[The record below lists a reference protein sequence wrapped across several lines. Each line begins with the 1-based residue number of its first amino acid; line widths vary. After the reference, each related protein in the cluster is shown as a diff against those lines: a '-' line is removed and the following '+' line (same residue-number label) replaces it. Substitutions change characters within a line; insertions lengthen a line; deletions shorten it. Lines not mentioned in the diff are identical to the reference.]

1 MKKQKVNYICSSCG
15 FISVRWIG
23 KCPECN
29 RWDSFIE
36 EAVEKTTAKHAGLS
50 PSATPLKL
58 HDITAS
64 SSNRMKTGIGEFDRV
79 LGGGLMPGS
88 VTLLGGDPG
97 IGKSTLVLQV
107 AANIT
112 SKVLYVSGEESGEQ
126 IKLRANRLHVKSEEL
141 LFLPETELHT
151 ILSVIKQESP
161 SLVIIDSIQTIYDA
175 NLENSPGSLTQ
186 LRETTSSLMEETK
199 KNGFATIII
208 GHITKEGTLAGPK
221 ILEHIVDTVI
231 MFEGETSHA
240 YRILRAQ
247 KNRFGSTNEIG
258 VFEMHDSGL
267 REVSNPSELFIG
279 ERKNNISGSVIS
291 ASIEGSRPLLIEVQA
306 LVTPSHFGNPQRVS
320 NGIDYRR
327 LSILLAV
334 IEKRNNNRL
343 SAANVFLNIT
353 GGVRIEEP
361 AIDLPVCCAIISN
374 LLEKN
379 IDPTMVIVGEVGLG
393 GEIRSVSF
401 PEKRI
406 QEAEKMGFKKMI
418 LPLQNL
424 RSMKY
429 KGSMKLIG
437 VEYLNEAA
445 DMCLL

>member
-1 MKKQKVNYICSSCG
+1 MKKQKSQYTCSSCG
-15 FISVRWIG
+15 YISLRWLG

-29 RWDSFIE
+29 NWNSFVEEIIE
-36 EAVEKTTAKHAGLS
+36 KESSKHTTAPKS
-50 PSATPLKL
+50 TQPYSLKN
-58 HDITAS
+58 IEAS
-64 SSNRMKTGIGEFDRV
+64 SSNRTKTGISEFDRV

-107 AANIT
+107 AANLT

-126 IKLRANRLHVKSEEL
+126 IKLRANRLRVKSEEL

-175 NLENSPGSLTQ
+175 NLENSPGSLSQ
-186 LRETTSSLMEETK
+186 LRETTSRLMEETK
-199 KNGFATIII
+199 KHGFATIII

-267 REVSNPSELFIG
+267 REVTNPSELFIG
-279 ERKNNISGSVIS
+279 ERKTNISGSVIS
-291 ASIEGSRPLLIEVQA
+291 ASIEGTRPLLIEVQA

-334 IEKRNNNRL
+334 IEKRNSNRL

-374 LLEKN
+374 LLDKP
-379 IDPTMVIVGEVGLG
+379 IDASMVIIGEVGLG

-406 QEAEKMGFKKMI
+406 QEAEKMGFRKIIMPAQSVKA
-418 LPLQNL
+418 LN
-424 RSMKY
+424 Y

>member
-1 MKKQKVNYICSSCG
+1 MKKQKVNYICNACG
-15 FISVRWIG
+15 FVSVRWIG

-29 RWDSFIE
+29 SWNSFVEEIIE
-36 EAVEKTTAKHAGLS
+36 KAPAKGSQTAHG
-50 PSATPLKL
+50 ATPLKL
-58 HDITAS
+58 QDITAS
-64 SSNRMKTGIGEFDRV
+64 TSNRMKTGISEFDRV

-88 VTLLGGDPG
+88 IILLGGDPG

-107 AANIT
+107 AANLT

-126 IKLRANRLHVKSEEL
+126 IKLRSNRLHVKSSEL
-141 LFLPETELHT
+141 LFLPETELHA
-151 ILSVIKQESP
+151 ILSVVKTESP
-161 SLVIIDSIQTIYDA
+161 ALVIIDSIQTIYDA
-175 NLENSPGSLTQ
+175 NLENSPGSITQ
-186 LRETTSSLMEETK
+186 LRETTSTLMEETK
-199 KNGFATIII
+199 KHGFCTIII
-208 GHITKEGTLAGPK
+208 GHITKEGVLAGPK

-231 MFEGETSHA
+231 MFEGETHHA

-258 VFEMHDSGL
+258 VFEMHDTGL
-267 REVSNPSELFIG
+267 REVTNPSELFIG
-279 ERKNNISGSVIS
+279 ERKHNISGSVIS
-291 ASIEGSRPLLIEVQA
+291 ASIEGTRPLLIEVQA

-361 AIDLPVCCAIISN
+361 AIDLPVCCAIVSN

-379 IDPTMVIVGEVGLG
+379 IDPTMIIVGEVGLG
-393 GEIRSVSF
+393 GEIRSVSH

-406 QEAEKMGFKKMI
+406 QEAEKMGFRKMI
-418 LPLQNL
+418 LPSQNL
-424 RSMKY
+424 KSISY
-429 KGSMKLIG
+429 KGNMKLIG
-437 VEYLNEAA
+437 VDYLNEAI
-445 DMCLL
+445 DLCLI

>member
-1 MKKQKVNYICSSCG
+1 MKKQKVQYICSSCG
-15 FISVRWIG
+15 YKSLRWLG
-23 KCPECN
+23 KCPEC
-29 RWDSFIE
+29 DSWNSFVE
-36 EAVEKTTAKHAGLS
+36 EVVEKELPKHA
-50 PSATPLKL
+50 SAPKSTQPYKLKN
-58 HDITAS
+58 IEAS
-64 SSNRMKTGIGEFDRV
+64 SSNRTKTGISEFDRV

-88 VTLLGGDPG
+88 ITLLGGDPG

-107 AANIT
+107 AANLT

-161 SLVIIDSIQTIYDA
+161 SLVIIDSIQTIYDS

-186 LRETTSSLMEETK
+186 LRETTSMLMEETK
-199 KNGFATIII
+199 KHGFATIII

-231 MFEGETSHA
+231 MFEGDTSHA
-240 YRILRAQ
+240 FRILRAQ

-267 REVSNPSELFIG
+267 REVTNPSELFIG
-279 ERKNNISGSVIS
+279 ERKTNISGSVIS
-291 ASIEGSRPLLIEVQA
+291 ASVEGTRPLLIEVQA

-334 IEKRNNNRL
+334 IEKRNSNRL

-374 LLEKN
+374 LLDKP
-379 IDPTMVIVGEVGLG
+379 IDPSMIIIGEVGLG

-401 PEKRI
+401 PEKRV
-406 QEAEKMGFKKMI
+406 QEAEKMGFRKIIMPAQSVKA
-418 LPLQNL
+418 LN
-424 RSMKY
+424 Y

-445 DMCLL
+445 DLCLL